1 MNGSVVLVAAIFGLA
16 GVMHFVTPRLFEAI
30 VPPWLPS
37 WLPDAR
43 ALVIWSGI
51 AELLGAVG
59 VLIPATRAAAGVGL
73 LLLLVAVFPANIHM
87 LLDAQARG
95 AAWWWIAA
103 LWIRLPLQPL
113 LMWWVW
119 RVTLRAA

>member
-1 MNGSVVLVAAIFGLA
+1 MNASVALIAAIFGFA
-16 GVMHFVTPRLFEAI
+16 GLMHFVTPRLFEAI
-30 VPPWLPS
+30 VPPWLPQ

-43 ALVIWSGI
+43 TLVQWSGV
-51 AELLGAVG
+51 AELLAAVG

-73 LLLLVAVFPANIHM
+73 LLLLVAVFPANVYM
-87 LLDAQARG
+87 LLDAQARD

-119 RVTLRAA
+119 QVTLRSA